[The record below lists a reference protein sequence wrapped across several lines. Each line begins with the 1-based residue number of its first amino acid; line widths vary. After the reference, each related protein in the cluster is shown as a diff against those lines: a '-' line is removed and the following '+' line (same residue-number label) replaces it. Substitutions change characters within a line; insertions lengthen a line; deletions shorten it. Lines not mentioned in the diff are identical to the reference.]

1 MVGTSWRTW
10 IEGEVQVGEREAER
24 SDDEDAGG
32 QPATVPPAKVPPADV
47 PPAHMQPRGLL
58 HVPALDGVRGVAIGL
73 VMLYHF
79 NLFHEAR
86 FAGERAWIAFADFGW
101 AGVDV
106 FFVLSGFLITSILLD
121 AKAKHANDP
130 KAYFRGFLM
139 RRVLRIFPLYYL
151 FLFFSLV
158 VMPAIAASTPDPA
171 IWRDVPDQGF
181 WFWTYLPNFL
191 YAKEGAFFGAIHL
204 QATWSLGVEE
214 QFYLLWPLA
223 IWFLPERQLHKV
235 AAFGILFAL
244 IARVVLAKQGA
255 PWVSLFVW
263 PFTRMDTLFVG
274 IFLAARARAGATE
287 TRRAWG
293 VLAALALAWG
303 GYSWREGVVAQFHE
317 PVFTV
322 GLTAIAFAAGAL
334 LWLAL
339 HDRRAARVLSWAP
352 LRTLG
357 KYAYGLYLVHVPVK
371 HLVLRHL
378 ITSETFQ
385 RALPSRLLQELV
397 LQACGFAVS
406 LALAW
411 LLFHAYERRF
421 LALKRFFPR

>member
-1 MVGTSWRTW
+1 VGTSWEALPGRA
-10 IEGEVQVGEREAER
+10 GEVSVSEEEAEAER
-24 SDDEDAGG
+24 SAAEYDGERGA
-32 QPATVPPAKVPPADV
+32 
-47 PPAHMQPRGLL
+47 RGLA

-73 VMLYHF
+73 VMAYHF
-79 NLFHEAR
+79 NLLHEAR

-121 AKAKHANDP
+121 AKAKHAGDP
-130 KAYFRGFLM
+130 KAYFVGFLM

-151 FLFFSLV
+151 FLFVTFV
-158 VMPAIAASTPDPA
+158 VMPAIADTLPDPEV
-171 IWRDVPDQGF
+171 WRDLPDQSF

-191 YAKEGAFFGAIHL
+191 YAKQGAFTGALHL

-214 QFYLLWPLA
+214 QFYLLWPLL
-223 IWFLPERQLHKV
+223 IWFIPERNLHKV
-235 AAFGILFAL
+235 AAFGIIVAL
-244 IARVVLAKQGA
+244 VARVVLAKQGA
-255 PWVSLFVW
+255 PWVSLFVL

-274 IFLAARARAGATE
+274 IFLATRARAGATE

-293 VLAALALAWG
+293 LLAAFAIAWG
-303 GYSWREGVVAQFHE
+303 GYSWREGFVAQFHE
-317 PVFTV
+317 PVITV
-322 GLTAIAFAAGAL
+322 GLTGIAFAAGAL

-339 HDRRAARVLSWAP
+339 HDRRAARVLSVAP
-352 LRTLG
+352 LRVLG

-371 HLVLRHL
+371 LLVLRYL
-378 ITSETFQ
+378 LTWSAFK
-385 RALPSRLLQELV
+385 RALPSRLLQEIV
-397 LQACGFAVS
+397 FEACGFAVS

-411 LLFHAYERRF
+411 LLFHLYERRF